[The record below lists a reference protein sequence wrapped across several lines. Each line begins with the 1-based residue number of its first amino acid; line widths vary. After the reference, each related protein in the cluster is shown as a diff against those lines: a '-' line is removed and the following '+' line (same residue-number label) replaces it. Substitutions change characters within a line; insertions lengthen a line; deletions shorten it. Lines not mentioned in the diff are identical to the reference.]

1 VVFSERVLAFSSF
14 FFKLHIPNF
23 IHLPIRTLI
32 TCDLYSGVTAYDQP
46 KRLNLPVSSITRQGL
61 SRVNIRTLG
70 TVTFEQH
77 STSKKS
83 ESDQTKSLTPRMCCS
98 PFHKMFK
105 TTECSSHQ
113 EVIVASY
120 LSVTSLNTQLSDP
133 LSRIHCRVL
142 LPIDH
147 RWNLPTTISRPD
159 IDYNIT
165 LSWAYGCP
173 RR

>member
-1 VVFSERVLAFSSF
+1 LAFSSF

-105 TTECSSHQ
+105 TTKYTSHQ
-113 EVIVASY
+113 EVIVTCY

-133 LSRIHCRVL
+133 FIVEDFCQLI
-142 LPIDH
+142 IDGFFQQ
-147 RWNLPTTISRPD
+147 RFLGRTSTIKSPCLRLMALHGD
-159 IDYNIT
+159 V
-165 LSWAYGCP
+165 
-173 RR
+173 